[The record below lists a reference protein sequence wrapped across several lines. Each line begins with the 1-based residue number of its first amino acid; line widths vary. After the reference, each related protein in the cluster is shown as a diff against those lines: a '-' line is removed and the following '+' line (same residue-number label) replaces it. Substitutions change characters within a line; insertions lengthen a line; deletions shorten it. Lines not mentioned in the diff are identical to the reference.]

1 MASVVNGEAVANAY
15 SAGSARDRE
24 DEEIVRRNRRKA
36 LKALNVEHAGEGV
49 WPYLPSLITL
59 TTAFSQQITG
69 PNMS

>member
-49 WPYLPSLITL
+49 WPYLPS
-59 TTAFSQQITG
+59 
-69 PNMS
+69 